1 MSTNEIHNINAEY
14 SPLILNAPKLKFK
27 KVTIS
32 PTPFS
37 LNDSFSDEEDKEH
50 NYSTEINNVNSINDE
65 EVSLYFDDIKKNIT
79 SFTLT
84 IQKAVIQ

>member
-27 KVTIS
+27 KVTIA

-50 NYSTEINNVNSINDE
+50 LRKRVLSKYLNCYRIFMEN
-65 EVSLYFDDIKKNIT
+65 KKKFHYI
-79 SFTLT
+79 LM
-84 IQKAVIQ
+84 I